1 VDWEGSRAEDL
12 PVVDL
17 AHLVLATR
25 CNRLGRDIAHV
36 VGALLDGDDGLEPHE
51 LALLEPYLCDDLEL
65 GDLVLLAWLQH
76 VAQRLTQSTLHHRGR
91 WLRRNVDPVL
101 ARFGG

>member
-1 VDWEGSRAEDL
+1 M
-12 PVVDL
+12 

-25 CNRLGRDIAHV
+25 CAAGGRDIADV
-36 VGALLDGDDGLEPHE
+36 VGALLDGTEPLGEHE
-51 LALLEPYLCDDLEL
+51 SSLVEPYLHHELDPRDLA
-65 GDLVLLAWLQH
+65 LLAWLQH